1 MRPLIGVTTSMLP
14 AQESG
19 TMDSFTIATVYCRA
33 VLAAGGSP
41 VLIPGLGDAE
51 AVQAVFP
58 HLDGVLFTG
67 GPDID
72 PARYGQDLDP
82 ACERIDGAR
91 DVTELVLATLVRKS
105 QLPVLGICRGI
116 QLINVAWG
124 GTLVQD
130 LATQR
135 TGTEDHR
142 FSIPEPPRTAHTLA
156 IVGDST
162 LARALGTTSIP
173 ANSLHH
179 QAVDR
184 PGTGL
189 VVTAQ
194 AADGTVEAIELPDNR
209 FVVGVQCHPEHLYQ
223 QDRRWLGLF
232 TSLVDAARRTSSARL
247 VPTG

>member
-1 MRPLIGVTTSMLP
+1 MRPLIGVTTSMIS

-19 TMDSFTIATVYCRA
+19 TMDRFTVAGVYCRA

-72 PARYGQDLDP
+72 PARYGQELHP
-82 ACERIDGAR
+82 ACERIDDAR
-91 DVTELVLATLVRKS
+91 DVTELVLATLVRQS
-105 QLPVLGICRGI
+105 QIPVLGICRGI

-130 LATQR
+130 LAAQR
-135 TGTEDHR
+135 PGTEDHR
-142 FSIPEPPRTAHTLA
+142 FSIPEPPRIAHTLTLL
-156 IVGDST
+156 GDST
-162 LARALGTTSIP
+162 IARALGATSIP

-189 VVTAQ
+189 VVTAH
-194 AADGTVEAIELPDNR
+194 AADGTAEAIELPGNR

-232 TSLVDAARRTSSARL
+232 AALVEAARRPTPSRL
-247 VPTG
+247 VSAG